1 MYVPA
6 DYRTPDPSWV
16 AELVSSHPLALLCT
30 NGDGTPHATHLP
42 VITRPG
48 SAFEPGGMLVG
59 HMNRANPHWS
69 SLVSGGA
76 LLVFTGPHAYVS
88 PTVYDVTPA
97 APTWDFTAVHV
108 RGTITPIVDRGETMS
123 VITATVS
130 AFESRLGN
138 DWDMGPSCGYF
149 NKIVPGVGAFRFEID
164 DIQAMFKLS
173 QEQRPEV
180 RQRVWQSF
188 ADSEVGQDRALAD
201 LIARAV
207 EHDAHPN
214 P

>member
-16 AELVSSHPLALLCT
+16 ADLAGGNPLALLCT

-42 VITRPG
+42 VITCPD

-69 SLVSGGA
+69 SLASGGGA
-76 LLVFTGPHAYVS
+76 LLVFTGPQAYVS
-88 PTVYDVTPA
+88 PTVYAVTPA

-108 RGTITPIVDRGETMS
+108 RGAIERIEDPGETMS
-123 VITATVS
+123 VIRATVS
-130 AFESRLGN
+130 AFESRFGN
-138 DWDMGPSCGYF
+138 DWDMAPSFGYF
-149 NKIVPGVGAFRFEID
+149 DKIVPGVGAFRFQIG

-180 RQRVWQSF
+180 RRRVWRSF
-188 ADSEVGQDRALAD
+188 ADSHVGQHRALAD
-201 LIARAV
+201 LIARAD
-207 EHDAHPN
+207 ERDQ
-214 P
+214 